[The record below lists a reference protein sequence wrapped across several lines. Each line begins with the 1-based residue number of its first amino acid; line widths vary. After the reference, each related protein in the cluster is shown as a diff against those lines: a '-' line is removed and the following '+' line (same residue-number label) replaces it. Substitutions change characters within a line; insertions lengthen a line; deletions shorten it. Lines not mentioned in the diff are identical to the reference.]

1 MQEGPILLLPIK
13 DTLASSPLVGLV
25 VIGEGEITFVELLTW
40 LKDKGSLP
48 SLLMGA
54 VVQFQG
60 QVQINESRPTIDN
73 IDEVLK
79 QDYLLG

>member
-1 MQEGPILLLPIK
+1 MEHLIDQI
-13 DTLASSPLVGLV
+13 
-25 VIGEGEITFVELLTW
+25 TW
-40 LKDKGSLP
+40 LQDKGFLP

-60 QVQINESRPTIDN
+60 QVQFNESRPTIDN